1 MDENFWLQNYDA
13 LCTFVKYAQ
22 FCFVVSK
29 KKLLE
34 KNNDCSPSQCSK
46 KRTEELESEIRV
58 RRICDC
64 PVETAL
70 NLISG
75 KWKARI
81 LWKLH
86 THGVVRFGEMRKG
99 LEGITQKMLTQQ
111 LRELEDDGLI
121 KRKIY
126 AEVPPR
132 VEYSLTSFGE
142 TLQPVMRVIG
152 EWGIEHNERIRKAL
166 KH

>member
-1 MDENFWLQNYDA
+1 MIA
-13 LCTFVKYAQ
+13 AP
-22 FCFVVSK
+22 
-29 KKLLE
+29 
-34 KNNDCSPSQCSK
+34 KNAEK
-46 KRTEELESEIRV
+46 KRTEDLKSDV
-58 RRICDC
+58 LDKRICDC

-121 KRKIY
+121 KRKVY

-132 VEYSLTSFGE
+132 VEYSLTSFGQ
-142 TLQPVMRVIG
+142 TLQPVMQVIG
-152 EWGIEHNERIRKAL
+152 EWGKEHNKRIVKAL
-166 KH
+166 KR